1 MGFPF
6 RCCNTMYYMH
16 CTCLHT
22 KYMALPVMFVQIDAS
37 NKKPICLLLEYQ
49 SISYLIQLNSFSVC
63 DFAYGLDLFT
73 EE

>member
-1 MGFPF
+1 
-6 RCCNTMYYMH
+6 MYYMH
-16 CTCLHT
+16 CTCSHKVHGT
-22 KYMALPVMFVQIDAS
+22 VMFVQIDAS

-63 DFAYGLDLFT
+63 DFAYGLDLFI